1 MAIASNLYTKCAP
14 AIGSNLDT
22 CGAITACD
30 IHRAEAD
37 ELSAIFTDGEGL
49 FRNMNSLLVADMEIK
64 ACGTKVNPWF
74 ELLMAQKRVKKATV
88 RQHENYG
95 QPRYEIE
102 PFILADQ
109 QSVFNNVYWS
119 FTNGSDPGGTPD
131 WQIDATSPGG
141 VPLDTRWFQSGDRVF
156 LNGRDASGIVTRTSY
171 VVLSSAIV
179 GSVIRVQLEAQNSS
193 FAPAAVVANP
203 ASGFLTIGNA
213 NVSDYDNR
221 CAQIPGVNLNNMVEF
236 WIEQNRWTLC
246 TSEQHRRWFAEAAAT
261 NKYFAKFGDISVQ
274 KLNQQLGEDFQR
286 RFVENFLWG
295 KRLSDLQTLN
305 TWRSLPNITTI
316 STADLY
322 IPGEGTCVG
331 KRANQIGVY
340 EQLWQCG
347 RVIQLE
353 NETIS
358 LPAIFELL
366 YALYRARKSFS
377 SGDMSTIVTITD
389 RGTRGRI
396 QRAMIRYYD
405 DQYEG
410 LARLNIATNQ
420 CSQTGGLGFNYDK
433 YCLVDPAGIT
443 WHVMSE
449 ETFDDFK
456 SQAVASG
463 VPNAGN
469 MMWFLDFNGIYPAMI
484 ASNRVTNRSGTVQEL
499 AKVDA
504 NFLCTMKNLTREV
517 TMNSIAWG
525 TVVECPLNQL
535 IIEGFNDE
543 IPDHTGP
550 SGSPYYTAYPSE
562 P

>member
-1 MAIASNLYTKCAP
+1 MAISGNIYQKCLP
-14 AIGSNLDT
+14 AIGTNLDT

-37 ELSAIFTDGEGL
+37 ELSAIFTDGDGL
-49 FRNMNSLLVADMEIK
+49 WRNMNSLLVADMEIK

-74 ELLMAQKRVKKATV
+74 ELLMAQKRVKKAQV

-102 PFILADQ
+102 PFIMADQ

-119 FTNGSDPGGTPD
+119 FTGGTATGSD
-131 WQIDATSPGG
+131 WRIDVTSPGN
-141 VPLDTRWFQSGDRVF
+141 VPLDVRWFQAGDRVF
-156 LNGRDASGIVTRTSY
+156 LNGTSATGIVTRTSY
-171 VVLSSAIV
+171 VVLSSSIV
-179 GSVIRVQLEAQNSS
+179 GAAIRIQLEAQNAS

-203 ASGFLTIGNA
+203 TSGFLTNGNA

-236 WIEQNRWTLC
+236 WVEANRWTLC
-246 TSEQHRRWFAEAAAT
+246 TSEQHRNWFSEAVAT
-261 NKYFAKFGDISVQ
+261 NKFFAKFGDISVQ
-274 KLNQQLGEDFQR
+274 KLNAQIAEDFQR
-286 RFVENFLWG
+286 RFVENFLWE
-295 KRLSDLQTLN
+295 KRLNTSQTLN
-305 TWRSLPNITTI
+305 TWRSLPNITTL
-316 STADLY
+316 TVADLSLY
-322 IPGEGTCVG
+322 GEGVCVG
-331 KRANQIGVY
+331 KRANQVGVY

-347 RVIQLE
+347 RIIQME
-353 NETIS
+353 NET
-358 LPAIFELL
+358 LNLKRIFEFF
-366 YALYRARKSFS
+366 YALCRARKTTS
-377 SGDMSTIVTITD
+377 SGDVSTIVTITD

-396 QRAMIRYYD
+396 QRAMIRYFD

-410 LARLNIATNQ
+410 LARLNISTNQ
-420 CSQTGGLGFNYDK
+420 CSDKGGLGFNYDK
-433 YCLVDPAGIT
+433 YCLIDPAGIT

-456 SQAVASG
+456 AQAVASG

-469 MMWFLDFNGIYPAMI
+469 MLWMLDFNGIYPAMV

-499 AKVDA
+499 ARVDG

-517 TMNSIAWG
+517 TMNSMVWG
-525 TVVECPLNQL
+525 TVVECPLNSL

-543 IPDHTGP
+543 IPEHSALATG
-550 SGSPYYTAYPSE
+550 GQGYYTPYPGE